1 MVLLKVFSFH
11 SAFTGCC
18 FLLLAHG
25 RNYHRNLLYDS
36 PEASDS
42 PDYGMIAAVWVL
54 LDFKE
59 AVVYHTSGEFPVK
72 LHFFS
77 KSEAYEIID
86 VGLEQEIL
94 ISHVLNSLP
103 ADDTNRLVILES
115 EQQVSRLSLDGVT
128 AYCLVSPGVTK
139 LLC

>member
-1 MVLLKVFSFH
+1 
-11 SAFTGCC
+11 
-18 FLLLAHG
+18 
-25 RNYHRNLLYDS
+25 
-36 PEASDS
+36 
-42 PDYGMIAAVWVL
+42 MIAAVWVL

-103 ADDTNRLVILES
+103 ADDTNRQIGRAHV
-115 EQQVSRLSLDGVT
+115 
-128 AYCLVSPGVTK
+128 
-139 LLC
+139 